1 MHRGTLISERP
12 VAVRNIPL
20 SRAGAAAAEPALADR
35 VLSTEEANAFLGRQ
49 KGFLEKRRSS
59 GIDSPRYIQRCKGAA
74 VTYRVSDLLRW
85 EDAHMCTASS
95 DHDDPV
101 RRDR

>member
-1 MHRGTLISERP
+1 MLRGTPISQKP
-12 VAVRNIPL
+12 VAATLIPRER
-20 SRAGAAAAEPALADR
+20 SATTATEPTFVDR
-35 VLSTEEANAFLGRQ
+35 VLSTAEANAFLGRE

-74 VTYRVSDLLRW
+74 VTYRTSDLLSW
-85 EDAHMCTASS
+85 EDDRMCTASS

-101 RRDR
+101 RRTA